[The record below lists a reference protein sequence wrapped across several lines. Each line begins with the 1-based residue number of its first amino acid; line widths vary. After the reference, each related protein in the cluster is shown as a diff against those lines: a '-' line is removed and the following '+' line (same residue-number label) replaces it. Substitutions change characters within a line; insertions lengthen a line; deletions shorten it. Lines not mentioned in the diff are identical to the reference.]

1 MIVSWWAVQQATFIS
16 LGEQPTAQLQTT
28 IKNTIEYL
36 GPLLAE
42 AIIYNIG
49 GHGARSGLDKLAD
62 PLKKMVV
69 KQVRSKMWLE
79 AALFRDTFPSNK
91 VGDGDKR
98 TFLQKVMK

>member
-1 MIVSWWAVQQATFIS
+1 MS
-16 LGEQPTAQLQTT
+16 LGEQPTLQLEAT
-28 IKNTIEYL
+28 IKNTMDYL

-49 GHGARSGLDKLAD
+49 GHGARSGLDKLAE
-62 PLKKMVV
+62 PLKKMVI

-79 AALFRDTFPSNK
+79 AALFRDTFPSDK
-91 VGDGDKR
+91 VGDVDKR